1 MDSGGEYKSL
11 LKSLVDFVR
20 KKKEISSEELLKWA
34 NEHDV
39 GVITLQVLIEDL
51 KSKGSIEVSSEER
64 EISCLLGRITIPSS
78 IKIKR
83 VYEEVKRSRPKP
95 KVRKKE
101 RGMSILDFIE
111 SEEPSVEEEKVS
123 PIKEREEERTPE
135 LKLALGRETI
145 SKFTEERK
153 AIREHD
159 EIDLAINYLNRY
171 PSVGSIRF
179 AIDLKGMGV
188 SDPEALMRKLID
200 LGYIVIDD
208 LGVVNITDKLPKVDR
223 ESVKL
228 SNLVM

>member
-188 SDPEALMRKLID
+188 ADPEALMRKLID